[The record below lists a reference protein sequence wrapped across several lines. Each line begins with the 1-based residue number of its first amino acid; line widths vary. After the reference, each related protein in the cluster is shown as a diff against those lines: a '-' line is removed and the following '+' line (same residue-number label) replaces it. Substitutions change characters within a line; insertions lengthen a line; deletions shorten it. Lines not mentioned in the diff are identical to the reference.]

1 MQAPTESKAAPRAAR
16 IALAVLSTGV
26 LALGI
31 AAGCSG
37 RSSVA
42 ETQIDGPAPLV
53 VDVDGA
59 LAAAKVVPL
68 PKTAPIEQSGLHN
81 VFHLGDRV
89 ISGSEPEGDAA
100 FEALAALGVRTI
112 ITVDGK
118 TPAVEAAARHGLRYV
133 HIPIRYRG
141 ITDPE
146 WLRLSKTFRELDGPF
161 YVHCFHGRHRGPAA
175 AALGRMVLDGVE
187 RPVALAEMR
196 QWCGTAE
203 KYGGLYH
210 DIATKPLPTRDE
222 TDSLA
227 FDFPAR
233 NDLGGYREAM
243 IKIVRASD
251 ALKLLAKRGWTA
263 DPDHPDVD
271 AINEADKLADYYAR
285 AETVADYAERPDDF
299 KRWHR
304 ASTEASRSLHR
315 LLVMR
320 RDGETVADDLIDRTF
335 AIVGNN
341 CKNCHSAYR
350 NSR

>member
-1 MQAPTESKAAPRAAR
+1 MEATTGRKTTPRVAT
-16 IALAVLSTGV
+16 IALALLTTGAAA
-26 LALGI
+26 LAI

-37 RSSVA
+37 HSSVA
-42 ETQIDGPAPLV
+42 DAAGVGPAPLV
-53 VDVDGA
+53 VDIDGA

-68 PKTAPIEQSGLHN
+68 PETAPIDHTGLHN
-81 VFHLGDRV
+81 VFRLGERV
-89 ISGSEPEGDAA
+89 ISGSEPEGEAA
-100 FEALAALGVRTI
+100 FEALATLGVRTI
-112 ITVDGK
+112 VTVDGK
-118 TPAVEAAARHGLRYV
+118 TPDVEAAARHGLRYV

-175 AALGRMVLDGVE
+175 AALGRLVLDGVE

-210 DIATKPLPTRDE
+210 DIATKALPTATE
-222 TDSLA
+222 TEALA

-233 NDLGGYREAM
+233 SGLGGYREAM

-251 ALKLLAKRGWTA
+251 ALKLLAKRGWAA
-263 DPDHPDVD
+263 DPDHPDID
-271 AINEADKLADYYAR
+271 AVNEADKLADYYAR
-285 AETVADYAERPDDF
+285 AETVADYESRPDDF

-315 LLVMR
+315 LLLMR
-320 RDGETVADDLIDRTF
+320 RNGEPVADELIDRTF
-335 AIVGNN
+335 ATIGTQ
-341 CKNCHSAYR
+341 CTNCHSAYR